1 MRARS
6 DGSPVESDCSIPL
19 ELWVFGLLRL
29 TLEADYTTFLM
40 ECFNKAVYEYSRNDY
55 YCCSDERFNSFVN
68 SLIHSVSFIET
79 PHTSVEGVRG

>member
-29 TLEADYTTFLM
+29 TLEADYTTFLGK
-40 ECFNKAVYEYSRNDY
+40 CFN
-55 YCCSDERFNSFVN
+55 
-68 SLIHSVSFIET
+68 
-79 PHTSVEGVRG
+79 